1 MDRLDRLDRSGL
13 PLGATIQSSSAARG
27 LPENPAQGRRVP
39 VPTAG
44 NTTVPLPPVPA
55 SLATPAGVASITKVA
70 VPPPPPPPPPPS
82 PPPSTMLKSTLTA
95 SAPIAASQVIA
106 LAREAMK
113 DALRHTG
120 QQVGDDDDVSNE
132 LKPGLTIDLSRK
144 NIQRLPDEV
153 VDIIMNKLERLALSH
168 NKLSGFPVRFSECSS
183 LRYLNVRNND
193 IRDFPLPLCDLRSL
207 EILDL
212 GRNKLR
218 VLPQEIVKLTSLKV
232 FAVQK
237 NRIEDL
243 PVCLADM
250 ASLQMLKLDGNPI
263 RFPPPEVFQVQAN
276 TPPNEGYLKESEVA
290 EVTITAHVK
299 RFLKQAALS
308 GRADA
313 AGSSG
318 AASVTTPTPGGGSS
332 SGPSSGSGSG
342 SGLMSNGASSAM
354 NGGADTPTDDP
365 SESFEP
371 PRFLPPKRVT
381 SGRFPIK
388 VNGAEVGDLRSPPNG
403 QSRPPPIPTR
413 SHYRGLSQQNTAVRR
428 PGVMP
433 LTIGSVNERV
443 RSNSETTLLP
453 APRGDR
459 PGPGERAG
467 ERSRRM
473 GIVSKKAQ
481 ELGTLDEVEVNNR
494 FSHYRGLSHG
504 SAMQGNPASGTA
516 AIAADAKSPAS
527 PVSDPAMQRPIYVR
541 RLSILP
547 ERRRESKVCDP
558 VIEAAKGVLY
568 SVFQIHP
575 MIQML
580 MSLANDGTTRRSS
593 LEIVF
598 YNTNSHVQQ
607 LEREIQRHDM
617 AVDADEA
624 GNLENETVHRACI
637 TLLHA
642 YDHICSLLK
651 GNVDLFLDNGD
662 PRYMRTLLLQLYHS
676 IMELRVASADTVTTH
691 GYRKSMTGSSSERAT
706 TTAAASNKAAA
717 VSLGDT
723 IKPMLP
729 PSLPHSRDT
738 SVMSTPTAERPGLAG
753 PRGVRAGSLSHNP
766 SNLRVATD
774 VPLPGLAP
782 FINGAGRTAT
792 ITSATPRSGES
803 FASAGSRGP
812 MAADSFTEEDRMFER
827 IFLSLQTSTDVAMR
841 VLPGLSSQYAAA
853 LRAAMAQRA
862 PERVTQDWR
871 ILLSKCTNAIQHT
884 ETLKGRLS
892 NVKLKEPGIRWQDAY
907 WGLCVNF
914 FAAWLDF
921 VDMIREPNNTIQL
934 PSNMR
939 TRLRPLHQCIKDT
952 VRLILRSPWSYIL
965 RQSSRL
971 ANVTSP
977 LSGGS
982 TGSVLSGGSGGGG
995 GSGGS
1000 SQQMQLPMTPQSAAL
1015 GPAVQATVPS
1025 TPQSASF
1032 ANAFSGNVFERADA
1046 LISSGGISMSRTG
1059 TFSSMSGSVS
1069 LNSIS
1074 STLSSHADTTFTP
1087 SSMLSPGP
1095 LGPLPFRLNNGSKVA
1110 F

>member
-1 MDRLDRLDRSGL
+1 MDRPDRSDRPGL
-13 PLGATIQSSSAARG
+13 PLGAGTQSTGRGG
-27 LPENPAQGRRVP
+27 LPENPAQNRRLPGSSGSNIPIPPIPANV
-39 VPTAG
+39 AAAANG
-44 NTTVPLPPVPA
+44 NVNL
-55 SLATPAGVASITKVA
+55 ASIPI
-70 VPPPPPPPPPPS
+70 PPPPPPPPPMPTGLRS
-82 PPPSTMLKSTLTA
+82 GAGTLTA

-113 DALRHTG
+113 DAMRHSD
-120 QQVGDDDDVSNE
+120 QQAGDGGDINNE

-168 NKLSGFPVRFSECSS
+168 NKLAGFPARFAECSS

-193 IRDFPLPLCDLRSL
+193 IREFPLPLCDLRSL

-218 VLPQEIVKLTSLKV
+218 VLPPEIIKLTSLKV

-237 NRIEDL
+237 NRIEEL
-243 PVCLADM
+243 PLCLADM

-263 RFPPPEVFQVQAN
+263 RFPPPEVFQVQASS
-276 TPPNEGYLKESEVA
+276 PPNEGYLKESEVT
-290 EVTITAHVK
+290 EVTVTSHVK
-299 RFLKQAALS
+299 KFLKQAMLN
-308 GRADA
+308 GRAEA
-313 AGSSG
+313 A
-318 AASVTTPTPGGGSS
+318 AAATATSYATSNNQSNGPA
-332 SGPSSGSGSG
+332 SGPSSSGGSGNG
-342 SGLMSNGASSAM
+342 SAP
-354 NGGADTPTDDP
+354 NGGSYSMGGLSDTPTDDSSDP
-365 SESFEP
+365 LEP
-371 PRFLPPKRVT
+371 PRLLPAKRVT

-388 VNGAEVGDLRSPPNG
+388 VNGAEVGDLRSPNL
-403 QSRPPPIPTR
+403 QRPPPIPTR

-453 APRGDR
+453 APRGSQPGNDR
-459 PGPGERAG
+459 PG

-481 ELGTLDEVEVNNR
+481 ELGTLDETEANNR

-504 SAMQGNPASGTA
+504 SAMTGNPVGAAA
-516 AIAADAKSPAS
+516 AISDVKSPAS
-527 PVSDPAMQRPIYVR
+527 PMSEITNQRPIYVR

-547 ERRRESKVCDP
+547 ERRRESKFCDP
-558 VIEAAKGVLY
+558 VVEAAKGVLY

-593 LEIVF
+593 LEIVV

-607 LEREIQRHDM
+607 LEREIQRHEV
-617 AVDADEA
+617 AVDTGEL
-624 GNLENETVHRACI
+624 GNLENENVHSACV

-651 GNVDLFLDNGD
+651 VNVDLFLDNGD
-662 PRYMRTLLLQLYHS
+662 PRYMRTLLLHLYHS
-676 IMELRVASADTVTTH
+676 IMELRVASAGTITTQ
-691 GYRKSMTGSSSERAT
+691 GYRKSASGASSRQISQSENVI
-706 TTAAASNKAAA
+706 S
-717 VSLGDT
+717 VGDT
-723 IKPMLP
+723 IKPLMP

-738 SVMSTPTAERPGLAG
+738 SVMSTPTAERPGLATV
-753 PRGVRAGSLSHNP
+753 RGIRGSSFSHNP

-774 VPLPGLAP
+774 VPIPSLVPY
-782 FINGAGRTAT
+782 INGTGRTAT

-803 FASAGSRGP
+803 FVSTSSRGAP
-812 MAADSFTEEDRMFER
+812 TTDFTEEDRMFEK
-827 IFLSLQTSTDVAMR
+827 IFLSLQKSSDVALR
-841 VLPGLSSQYAAA
+841 LLPGLNNQYASS

-862 PERVTQDWR
+862 PEQVTRDWR
-871 ILLSKCTNAIQHT
+871 ILLGRCATAIQQT
-884 ETLKGRLS
+884 ETLKSRLS
-892 NVKLKEPGIRWQDAY
+892 SIKLKEPGVRWQDAF
-907 WGLCVNF
+907 WSLCVNF
-914 FAAWLDF
+914 FDSWYSFA
-921 VDMIREPNNTIQL
+921 DMIRNDKTAIQL
-934 PSNMR
+934 PVDTR
-939 TRLRPLHQCIKDT
+939 ARLRPLHQCIKDT
-952 VRLILRSPWSYIL
+952 TRLILRSPWAYTL
-965 RQSSRL
+965 RQSNML
-971 ANVTSP
+971 ASTTSP

-982 TGSVLSGGSGGGG
+982 SVLSGGTNINQSI
-995 GSGGS
+995 
-1000 SQQMQLPMTPQSAAL
+1000 QLPMTPQSAAL

-1032 ANAFSGNVFERADA
+1032 NNVFSGNLFERADT
-1046 LISSGGISMSRTG
+1046 LISSGGISMSSRTG
-1059 TFSSMSGSVS
+1059 TFSSNSNSGSS
-1069 LNSIS
+1069 SGLNSIS
-1074 STLSSHADTTFTP
+1074 STLSTAHPADGSMTP

-1095 LGPLPFRLNNGSKVA
+1095 LGPLPFRLNNGNKVA

>member
-1 MDRLDRLDRSGL
+1 MDGPDRSDRPGL
-13 PLGATIQSSSAARG
+13 PLGAGTQSTGRG
-27 LPENPAQGRRVP
+27 LPGNPAQNRRLP
-39 VPTAG
+39 GSSGSNIPIPPIPSIAAAAG
-44 NTTVPLPPVPA
+44 NVN
-55 SLATPAGVASITKVA
+55 LANIPI
-70 VPPPPPPPPPPS
+70 PPPPPPPPPMP
-82 PPPSTMLKSTLTA
+82 MGRAGTLTA

-113 DALRHTG
+113 DALRHTD
-120 QQVGDDDDVSNE
+120 QQAGDGGDINNE

-168 NKLSGFPVRFSECSS
+168 NKLSGFPARFAECSS

-193 IRDFPLPLCDLRSL
+193 IREFPLPLCDLRSL

-218 VLPQEIVKLTSLKV
+218 VLPPDIIKLTSLKV

-237 NRIEDL
+237 NRIEEL
-243 PVCLADM
+243 PLCLADM

-263 RFPPPEVFQVQAN
+263 RFPPPEVFQVQASS
-276 TPPNEGYLKESEVA
+276 PPNEGYLKESEVT
-290 EVTITAHVK
+290 EVTVTSHVK
-299 RFLKQAALS
+299 KFLKQAMLN
-308 GRADA
+308 GRAE
-313 AGSSG
+313 
-318 AASVTTPTPGGGSS
+318 ASASATTTAYTTTGPANGPA
-332 SGPSSGSGSG
+332 SGPSSSGGSGSG
-342 SGLMSNGASSAM
+342 SALNGPAPYSMGGLS
-354 NGGADTPTDDP
+354 DTATDDSSDP
-365 SESFEP
+365 LEP
-371 PRFLPPKRVT
+371 PRLPPAKRVT

-388 VNGAEVGDLRSPPNG
+388 VNGAEVGDLRSPNL
-403 QSRPPPIPTR
+403 QRPPPIPTR

-459 PGPGERAG
+459 PGSERPG

-481 ELGTLDEVEVNNR
+481 ELGTLDETEANNR

-504 SAMQGNPASGTA
+504 SAMTGNPVGA
-516 AIAADAKSPAS
+516 ATIVADVKSPAS
-527 PVSDPAMQRPIYVR
+527 PMSEITNQRPIYVR

-547 ERRRESKVCDP
+547 ERRRESKFCDP
-558 VIEAAKGVLY
+558 VVEAAKGVLY

-593 LEIVF
+593 LEIVV

-607 LEREIQRHDM
+607 LEREIQRHEL
-617 AVDADEA
+617 AVDTGEA
-624 GNLENETVHRACI
+624 SNLENENVHSACV

-642 YDHICSLLK
+642 YDHICSLLRV
-651 GNVDLFLDNGD
+651 NVDLFLDNGD
-662 PRYMRTLLLQLYHS
+662 PRYMRTLLLHLYHS
-676 IMELRVASADTVTTH
+676 IMELRVASAGTITAY
-691 GYRKSMTGSSSERAT
+691 GNKKSISSTSADRAP
-706 TTAAASNKAAA
+706 AAANAIS
-717 VSLGDT
+717 VGDT
-723 IKPMLP
+723 IKPLQP

-738 SVMSTPTAERPGLAG
+738 SVMSTPTAERPGLATVRTV
-753 PRGVRAGSLSHNP
+753 RGSSLSHNP

-774 VPLPGLAP
+774 VPMPGLAP
-782 FINGAGRTAT
+782 YINGTGRTAT

-803 FASAGSRGP
+803 FASTSSRGAP
-812 MAADSFTEEDRMFER
+812 TADFTEEDRMFEK
-827 IFLSLQTSTDVAMR
+827 IFLSLQKSTDVALR
-841 VLPGLSSQYAAA
+841 LLPGLNNQYAAL

-862 PERVTQDWR
+862 PEQVTRDWR
-871 ILLSKCTNAIQHT
+871 ILLGRCATAIQQT
-884 ETLKGRLS
+884 ETLKSRLS
-892 NVKLKEPGIRWQDAY
+892 NIKLKEPGVRWQDAY
-907 WGLCVNF
+907 WSLCVNF
-914 FAAWLDF
+914 FDSWYSFA
-921 VDMIREPNNTIQL
+921 DMIRNDKTAIQL
-934 PSNMR
+934 PVDTR
-939 TRLRPLHQCIKDT
+939 ARLRPLHQCIKDT
-952 VRLILRSPWSYIL
+952 TRLILRSPWAYTL
-965 RQSSRL
+965 RQSSMM
-971 ANVTSP
+971 ASTTSP

-982 TGSVLSGGSGGGG
+982 SVMSGGTGIN
-995 GSGGS
+995 
-1000 SQQMQLPMTPQSAAL
+1000 QVIQLPMTPQSAAL

-1032 ANAFSGNVFERADA
+1032 NSVFSGNLFERADT
-1046 LISSGGISMSRTG
+1046 LISSGGISMSRTP
-1059 TFSSMSGSVS
+1059 TFSSTSGSS
-1069 LNSIS
+1069 GLNSIS
-1074 STLSSHADTTFTP
+1074 STLSAHADGSMTP

-1095 LGPLPFRLNNGSKVA
+1095 LGPLPFRLNNGNKVA